1 MHFPLRRSSAL
12 LLPVLLVAA
21 VACSDGGKE
30 KDAAA
35 TTTSTAEAQPL
46 GADQVDASASP
57 YCAVWAEIR
66 KAGGVTLTGD
76 EAKDSTNLK
85 EHYTAL
91 VPTAEDLVAKAPDEI
106 VEAAKAA
113 LAQVKDVA
121 ESGSPA
127 GFAAHG
133 GSQVPKQLTAYA
145 AAHCAKD

>member
-1 MHFPLRRSSAL
+1 
-12 LLPVLLVAA
+12 VLLVAA
-21 VACSDGGKE
+21 VACSGGSDGGKE
-30 KDAAA
+30 KDAASS
-35 TTTSTAEAQPL
+35 TTSTTEAQPL
-46 GADQVDASASP
+46 SADDVDASASP

-91 VPTAEDLVAKAPDEI
+91 VPTAEDLVAKAPAEI
-106 VEAAKAA
+106 AEAARGA

-145 AAHCAKD
+145 AAHCAKG